1 MTSLRRTLVFAAV
14 TLAAQPLAAQSTPAA
29 KSAAKPAAAMATP
42 VKPAAAPATYQIDAT
57 HSELTFRIRHLL
69 GRVRGTFGE
78 WGGTIVMD
86 EATPAKSR
94 VEVSIKTGS
103 IDTQN
108 DKRDEHLRSPDFF
121 AADSFPAIT
130 FKSTNVA
137 VTGKQLRI
145 SGVLTMRGKSKPV
158 VLTGEFGGQFKDPW
172 GNMRTAFTAST
183 TVNRQDYG
191 VSYNSVVETGTML
204 GDDVTIEIAVEAIKQ
219 DAKQG
224 AAGQ

>member
-1 MTSLRRTLVFAAV
+1 MTIRRFSSALLAASFAA
-14 TLAAQPLAAQSTPAA
+14 LPLAGQSAPAA
-29 KSAAKPAAAMATP
+29 KTSAKPAAAKA
-42 VKPAAAPATYQIDAT
+42 VAASAAPAPYQIDAT

-78 WGGTIVMD
+78 WGGSILMD
-86 EATPAKSR
+86 EAAPAKSR
-94 VEVSIKTGS
+94 VEVSIKSGS

-158 VLTGEFGGQFKDPW
+158 VLTGEYGGQFKDPW

-183 TVNRQDYG
+183 KVNRMDFG

-204 GDDVTIEIAVEAIKQ
+204 GDDVTIEIAVEAVKQ

>member
-1 MTSLRRTLVFAAV
+1 MTLVRITSFVFV
-14 TLAAQPLAAQSTPAA
+14 TLLLALPLSAQTTSSAKAAP
-29 KSAAKPAAAMATP
+29 AKPA
-42 VKPAAAPATYQIDAT
+42 PAPTTWQIDAT

-183 TVNRQDYG
+183 KVNRMDYG
-191 VSYNSVVETGTML
+191 VAFNSVVETGTML